1 LTTKRPALGRGLNAL
16 IPKAASKPTSSDG
29 EPADATASPRGA
41 KVAPPSAPTQ
51 RLPIEK
57 LEPNPEQP
65 RRHFDEAAIK
75 GLAQSIATV
84 GIIQPIVVH
93 KEGVD
98 RYLILA
104 GERRWRA
111 AQRAGLH
118 EVPVVVRDTPGHHR
132 LELALVENLQRADLN
147 AIEEATAYQQLMDL
161 NDWTQEELASRVG
174 KDRSSV
180 ANAVRLLR
188 LPPPVR
194 DMVVHGVLGMGHAR
208 ALLSLQEDAQ
218 MISVA
223 KSVVGDKLSVRAT
236 EAKVRGLLRPS
247 TPPLSDEAKRSAI
260 IVKDLEERLT
270 RALGIRAKLR
280 VSKRSKNRGVIELPY
295 AELDELTR
303 LLTRIIDGPGS

>member
-1 LTTKRPALGRGLNAL
+1 MTSKRPALGRGLSAL
-16 IPKAASKPTSSDG
+16 IPNATPKTP
-29 EPADATASPRGA
+29 EADATDFVPPTATTGRA
-41 KVAPPSAPTQ
+41 QAAPLHLA
-51 RLPIEK
+51 IEK

-65 RRHFDEAAIK
+65 RRQFDEEALK
-75 GLAQSIATV
+75 GLAQSIATT
-84 GIIQPIVVH
+84 GIIQPLVVH
-93 KEGVD
+93 KEGPD

-118 EVPVVVRDTPGHHR
+118 EVPVVVRDTPAHQR

-161 NDWTQEELASRVG
+161 NHWTQEELAARVG

-188 LPPPVR
+188 LPTPVR
-194 DMVVHGVLGMGHAR
+194 DMVVRGALGMGHAR
-208 ALLSLQEDAQ
+208 ALLSLQKDAQ

-223 KSVVGDKLSVRAT
+223 KSVVAEKLSVRAT
-236 EAKVRGLLRPS
+236 EATVRGLLRPAA
-247 TPPLSDEAKRSAI
+247 PPLSDEAKRSSI

-270 RALGIRAKLR
+270 RALGVRAKLR

-303 LLTRIIDGPGS
+303 LLNRIIEGPES